1 MSGLWCNCAACP
13 KLFFPLL
20 RFKVTLSCGL
30 GEEANLKMFPSE
42 SDTAQHSGCL
52 CVSVHLCVCVGCL
65 HDFWSFFWGGFA
77 KKPTHSG
84 PWTEGV
90 CALAVE
96 THYLKAG
103 PFSPKNVNKACGF
116 G

>member
-42 SDTAQHSGCL
+42 GDTVQRSGCL

-65 HDFWSFFWGGFA
+65 HDLLKNPHTVALGLRVCV
-77 KKPTHSG
+77 
-84 PWTEGV
+84 PWQWKHIT
-90 CALAVE
+90 
-96 THYLKAG
+96 
-103 PFSPKNVNKACGF
+103 
-116 G
+116 